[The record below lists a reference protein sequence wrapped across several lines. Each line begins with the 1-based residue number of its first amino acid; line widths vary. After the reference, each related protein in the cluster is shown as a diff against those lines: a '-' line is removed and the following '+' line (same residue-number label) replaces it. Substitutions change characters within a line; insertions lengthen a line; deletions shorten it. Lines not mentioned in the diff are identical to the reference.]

1 MKTKKVFIAF
11 ATIGIFA
18 MTSCETPQ
26 VEDTQVE
33 MPEVVEEVL
42 VTVAKPNIVGVAVGN
57 ENFST
62 LVAAVKAAGLVEILS
77 SEGPFTVFA
86 PTNDAFSKLPEGT
99 ITSLLLPEN
108 KAALTSIL
116 TYHVVAGKFDATAVV
131 EAIKANEGSFEVAT
145 VQGGTLILS
154 LDGANVMLKDEKGNV
169 SQVVIADV
177 AASNGVIHA
186 INTVVMPK

>member
-1 MKTKKVFIAF
+1 
-11 ATIGIFA
+11 
-18 MTSCETPQ
+18 
-26 VEDTQVE
+26 

-62 LVAAVKAAGLVEILS
+62 LVAAVKAAGLVETLS

-131 EAIKANEGSFEVAT
+131 EAIKVNEGSFEVAT
-145 VQGGTLILS
+145 VQGGTLTLS

>member
-62 LVAAVKAAGLVEILS
+62 LVAAVKAAGLVETLS